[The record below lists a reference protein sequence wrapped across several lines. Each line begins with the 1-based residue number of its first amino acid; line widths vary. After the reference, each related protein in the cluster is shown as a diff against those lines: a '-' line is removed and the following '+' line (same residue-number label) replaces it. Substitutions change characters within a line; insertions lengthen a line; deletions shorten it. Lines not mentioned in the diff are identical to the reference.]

1 MYPKMVNNPEVF
13 WGVVSSM
20 YVGNFMLLAL
30 GPILERSFL
39 QSLYLV
45 QGEWMEI
52 FLRPITAGMILTGL
66 VVLVAPAL
74 LRLARGGAARQ
85 RLA

>member
-52 FLRPITAGMILTGL
+52 FQRPITAGMLITGL
-66 VVLVAPAL
+66 LVLVAPAL
-74 LRLARGGAARQ
+74 LRTLHRGVAR
-85 RLA
+85 